1 MVVTRKLAT
10 NSFQER
16 LSKDDIRL
24 VLEALRIAR
33 EDGSIYA
40 VASHTRVEL
49 LIGKLHRME
58 KQK

>member
-16 LSKDDIRL
+16 LSKDDIWL
-24 VLEALRIAR
+24 TLQLIKAAKLNDLPPGTTE
-33 EDGSIYA
+33 
-40 VASHTRVEL
+40 TRVEL